1 MPKKSFFPYTN
12 KILEL
17 GTQDFL
23 FSIPHKFHTG
33 TGEWS
38 EISHCLVEA
47 VRNQALC
54 DQNKGGLRNFTLP
67 AEVVQNRAIVVKKCS
82 RCVFK
87 TSIFLHNHSFMV
99 PTHMN
104 CFQGF
109 PILQKRSRDVLAT
122 RPHRSKSHK
131 SV

>member
-1 MPKKSFFPYTN
+1 MSLGVHFMPKKSFFPYTN

-23 FSIPHKFHTG
+23 FFIPRKFHTG
-33 TGEWS
+33 IGEWS

-67 AEVVQNRAIVVKKCS
+67 AKVLQNRAIVVKKNALDVS
-82 RCVFK
+82 LK
-87 TSIFLHNHSFMV
+87 
-99 PTHMN
+99 P
-104 CFQGF
+104 
-109 PILQKRSRDVLAT
+109 RSSCTIIPSWSQLI
-122 RPHRSKSHK
+122 
-131 SV
+131 